1 MKWRLLRVP
10 NVCYPFLI
18 AGKTETAKALA
29 EFLFDSPDAMTRIDM
44 SEYSEK
50 HTISRLIGAPP
61 GYVGYE
67 EGGALTESV
76 RRRPYQVILLDEF
89 EKAHRQVWN
98 LLLQLFDEGHVTDSH
113 GRKIDCRNVIF
124 ILTSN
129 LGAQV
134 LSELPPEFK
143 GSEPHVQDSI
153 MEVVRS
159 TLTPELLNR
168 IDETVIYNRLQR
180 EHMDRIAD
188 IGIQEI
194 ADRLEEAHS
203 MTLDVS
209 STAKDVLAELGYDV
223 RYGARPL
230 KRTLAR
236 ELLNPLSRLVLERSV
251 TEGDIVRV
259 RTRAEATK
267 VQKNGDGMF
276 GWISSNPSSENK
288 NDVVI
293 IKNREQEEMWDD
305 DELLLEDGTHA
316 HR

>member
-1 MKWRLLRVP
+1 
-10 NVCYPFLI
+10 
-18 AGKTETAKALA
+18 
-29 EFLFDSPDAMTRIDM
+29 
-44 SEYSEK
+44 
-50 HTISRLIGAPP
+50 
-61 GYVGYE
+61 
-67 EGGALTESV
+67 
-76 RRRPYQVILLDEF
+76 
-89 EKAHRQVWN
+89 
-98 LLLQLFDEGHVTDSH
+98 
-113 GRKIDCRNVIF
+113 
-124 ILTSN
+124 
-129 LGAQV
+129 
-134 LSELPPEFK
+134 
-143 GSEPHVQDSI
+143 